1 MPARRTAIPAVRT
14 ESYRLKMLRLHGAP
28 LALIFGSELAYTI
41 TKPFVDD
48 MTRKWQERFGE
59 IRQQYFEVVAKILDD
74 EGLIGAERAK
84 YRAFTNELISKV
96 LVKGTE
102 DVEFVIAK
110 HVRLKCDERILRR
123 IANALVPLA
132 AKGEV
137 PEATRPG

>member
-28 LALIFGSELAYTI
+28 LAMIFGAELAYTI
-41 TKPFVDD
+41 AKPFVDD

-74 EGLIGAERAK
+74 EGLIGPERAK
-84 YRAFTNELISKV
+84 YRAFVNELISKV

-102 DVEFVIAK
+102 DVEFVISK
-110 HVRLKCDERILRR
+110 FVKMRCDEGILRR
-123 IANALVPLA
+123 IADALIPPA
-132 AKGEV
+132 AKGQV